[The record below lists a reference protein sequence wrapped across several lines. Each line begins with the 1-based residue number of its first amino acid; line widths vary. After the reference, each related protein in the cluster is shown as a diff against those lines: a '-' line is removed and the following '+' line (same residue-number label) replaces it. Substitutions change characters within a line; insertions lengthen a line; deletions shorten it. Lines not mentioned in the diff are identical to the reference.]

1 MRPLSEDDLP
11 RVRGAAPLAS
21 PRLAAWCDD
30 GPRVVELGR
39 IGAMRLTFDSINGD
53 GGAVT
58 DEDVAFFFREGNDW
72 GRIRIDRQLASAVVN
87 RALGTAAFL
96 VERSLGRGE
105 RGVLA
110 AALAETLRILDS
122 SWRISL
128 QTIRPPIA
136 APSLTLR
143 IKVDGQG
150 SAGAIA
156 GGIAYLDVPRRWL
169 DGGRAV
175 SEDEAPR
182 IETVVAVEL
191 STTKLPARE
200 WAAVSNGDAVVFDGV
215 SAAPWTTDWAVRVR
229 VGAQAAPATIDS
241 AGSIRLQGGF
251 RPVPIASGRILRKNE
266 ERMDDNDNSKT
277 PGQGTPGQGTIEA
290 TQVLAGAPIEIV
302 AELGRIVVR
311 GDEILSLTRG
321 GVISFAGP
329 RSTAISLR
337 VGDEIWARGE
347 LVDVDGELG
356 VRVTETVNPD
366 PTSRARRDDAGR

>member
-1 MRPLSEDDLP
+1 LSEDELP
-11 RVRGAAPLAS
+11 QARGAAPLAC
-21 PRLAAWCDD
+21 PKLAAWCDG
-30 GPRVVELGR
+30 GPHVVELGR
-39 IGAMRLTFDSINGD
+39 IGAMRLAFDAIDSD
-53 GGAVT
+53 GGTVT
-58 DEDVAFFFREGNDW
+58 DEDVAFSFRQGNDW

-87 RALGTAAFL
+87 RALGTGAFL

-110 AALAETLRILDS
+110 AVLVETLRILGS

-128 QTIRPPIA
+128 QTIRPPVA
-136 APSLTLR
+136 APSLILR
-143 IKVDGQG
+143 IKVDGHG
-150 SAGAIA
+150 GAGAIA

-169 DGGRAV
+169 EGGRAV
-175 SEDEAPR
+175 SEHEAPR

-191 STTKLPARE
+191 ATTKLPARE
-200 WAAVSNGDAVVFDGV
+200 WVAVSEGDAVIFDGV
-215 SAAPWTTDWAVRVR
+215 SAAPWTTDWAVRIR
-229 VGAQAAPATIDS
+229 VGSHAAPATIDS
-241 AGSIRLQGGF
+241 AGTIRLQDGF
-251 RPVPIASGRILRKNE
+251 RPAPIASGRIVRKNE
-266 ERMDDNDNSKT
+266 ERMNDSDDSKT
-277 PGQGTPGQGTIEA
+277 PGQAAPGQETPGQGTIEA

-321 GVISFAGP
+321 GVVSFAGP

-356 VRVTETVNPD
+356 VRITETVNRD
-366 PTSRARRDDAGR
+366 PASRAR

>member
-1 MRPLSEDDLP
+1 M
-11 RVRGAAPLAS
+11 
-21 PRLAAWCDD
+21 RLAFDAIDSD
-30 GPRVVELGR
+30 GVML
-39 IGAMRLTFDSINGD
+39 
-53 GGAVT
+53 T
-58 DEDVAFFFREGNDW
+58 DEGVAFFFQQGNDW

-87 RALGTAAFL
+87 RALGTGAFL
-96 VERSLGRGE
+96 VDRSLGRGE

-110 AALAETLRILDS
+110 AALAETLRVLGS

-128 QTIRPPIA
+128 QTMRPPIA

-143 IKVDGQG
+143 ITVDGQG
-150 SAGAIA
+150 GAGAIV
-156 GGIAYLDVPRRWL
+156 GGIAYLDVPGRWL

-182 IETVVAVEL
+182 IETVVALEL

-200 WAAVSNGDAVVFDGV
+200 WAAVSIGDAVVFDGV
-215 SAAPWTTDWAVRVR
+215 SAASRTTDWAVRVR
-229 VGAQAAPATIDS
+229 VGAHAAPATIDS
-241 AGSIRLQGGF
+241 AGNVRLLDGF
-251 RPVPIASGRILRKNE
+251 RPVPIASRGILRKNE

-277 PGQGTPGQGTIEA
+277 PGQATPGRATIEA
-290 TQVLAGAPIEIV
+290 TQLLGGAPIEIV

-321 GVISFAGP
+321 GVVSFAGP
-329 RSTAISLR
+329 RSRAISLR

-356 VRVTETVNPD
+356 VRITETVNPD
-366 PTSRARRDDAGR
+366 LTGRAR